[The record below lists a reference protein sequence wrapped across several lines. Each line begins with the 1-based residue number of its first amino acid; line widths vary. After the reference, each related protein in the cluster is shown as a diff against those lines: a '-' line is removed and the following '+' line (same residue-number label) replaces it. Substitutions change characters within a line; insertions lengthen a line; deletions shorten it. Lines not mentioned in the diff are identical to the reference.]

1 MYGLS
6 GNLRQRA
13 QRLTGR
19 VWINH
24 TEEEQRV
31 DAQVQRILENALATR
46 RTVSM
51 RYTDLNGHAT
61 ERRVDPQLLGKTFG
75 SWYLVAYCHQKQ
87 GIRWF
92 RLDRIDSAHLTAQ
105 ASIDR
110 VISEIGAPPDT
121 AQPVWT

>member
-1 MYGLS
+1 
-6 GNLRQRA
+6 
-13 QRLTGR
+13 
-19 VWINH
+19 
-24 TEEEQRV
+24 
-31 DAQVQRILENALATR
+31 
-46 RTVSM
+46 M

-92 RLDRIDSAHLTAQ
+92 RLDRIDAAHLTAQ

-110 VISEIGAPPDT
+110 AISEIGAPPDT
-121 AQPVWT
+121 DQPVWA